1 MARVA
6 LYLLVLACYIAIS
19 GCASR
24 QYYTDADNPEIA
36 ITLSGNVT
44 YRGKIVDPEDLPS
57 LLEDS
62 DYPKQSTVNIQVAP
76 ELTDYRIP
84 YKVMSILARNGYRR
98 PILIG
103 EKRSYSTVGKGEP
116 THRKALPIGMKAPPP
131 QESPAVRYKTDTI
144 SSPSQVY
151 GNQPAAPTKRTI
163 RYK

>member
-1 MARVA
+1 MARMIRF
-6 LYLLVLACYIAIS
+6 LCVLACIVALS

-24 QYYTDADNPEIA
+24 QYYTDADNPEIV

-44 YRGKIVDPEDLPS
+44 YRGKIIDPEDLPS

-62 DYPKQSTVNIQVAP
+62 DYPKQSTVNIQVADG
-76 ELTDYRIP
+76 LNDYRIP
-84 YKVMSILARNGYRR
+84 YKVMGILARNGYRR

-116 THRKALPIGMKAPPP
+116 THRKALPLGANP
-131 QESPAVRYKTDTI
+131 
-144 SSPSQVY
+144 SSPS
-151 GNQPAAPTKRTI
+151 PAKRTI